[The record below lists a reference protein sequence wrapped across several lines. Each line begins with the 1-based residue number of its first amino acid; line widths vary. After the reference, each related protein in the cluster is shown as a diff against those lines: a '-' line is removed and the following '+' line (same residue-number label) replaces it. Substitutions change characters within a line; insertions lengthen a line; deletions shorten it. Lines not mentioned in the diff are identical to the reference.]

1 MSKNNESKIVSITI
15 GGETFLVTES
25 GAKVLKKKMD
35 ALEKKRNKSV
45 LKIVKTEDFKNKVLQ
60 LSEHIAMIGDLEA
73 FAEKVYGDK
82 FKKLPKEAREF
93 IKAVIGGILL
103 SKDVDVDDETVPTV
117 EEEDEKDT
125 ESNGGEKNTED
136 AEPVE
141 TTEVVVHEK
150 AKEFEERKKKF
161 LEDFRGI
168 KECAWLKDFMPEDIK
183 PKSVKKLA
191 EELHRAFKNYVFL
204 AGERLEE
211 MGPDDPYLHSMV
223 KPLRAIYDCPIN
235 AIDMVR
241 IANRDPEGGTHAEE
255 MKNAEMRFIIA
266 VRKFGEFC
274 RNAAISSNAP
284 QATCMEYAK
293 AIAHKDIAV
302 LYWSDQDKNELVW
315 HNYDG
320 EEFVDKDCTV
330 PFVPKAA

>member
-15 GGETFLVTES
+15 NGETFLVTEG

-45 LKIVKTEDFKNKVLQ
+45 LRIVKTEDFKNKVLQ

-117 EEEDEKDT
+117 EVED
-125 ESNGGEKNTED
+125 EKNTED

-141 TTEVVVHEK
+141 TTDVVVHEETK
-150 AKEFEERKKKF
+150 DFEERKKKF
-161 LEDFRGI
+161 HENFRGI
-168 KECAWLKDFMPEDIK
+168 KECAWIKDFKPEDIK
-183 PKSVKKLA
+183 PKSVKNLV
-191 EELHRAFKNYVFL
+191 EELLVAFKNYVFL
-204 AGERLEE
+204 ASERLEE
-211 MGPDDPYLHSMV
+211 LGPDDPYLHSMV
-223 KPLRAIYDCPIN
+223 KPLKAIYDCPIN
-235 AIDMVR
+235 AVDMVR
-241 IANRDPEGGTHAEE
+241 IANRDPEGGAHAEE
-255 MKNAEMRFIIA
+255 MKTAEMRFILA

-274 RNAAISSNAP
+274 RDAAISSNAP
-284 QATCMEYAK
+284 KETCMEYAK

-320 EEFVDKDCTV
+320 EEFLDKEMTK

>member
-15 GGETFLVTES
+15 NGETFLVTEA

-117 EEEDEKDT
+117 EEEV
-125 ESNGGEKNTED
+125 EKNTED
-136 AEPVE
+136 AESVE
-141 TTEVVVHEK
+141 TTELVVHEK
-150 AKEFEERKKKF
+150 AKEFEERKKKS

-168 KECAWLKDFMPEDIK
+168 KECVWIKDFMPEDIK
-183 PKSVKKLA
+183 PESVKKLV

-211 MGPDDPYLHSMV
+211 LGPDDPYLHSMV

-255 MKNAEMRFIIA
+255 MKNAEMRFILA

-274 RNAAISSNAP
+274 RNAAISTNAS
-284 QATCMEYAK
+284 QETCMEYAK
-293 AIAHKDIAV
+293 AIAHKDLAV
-302 LYWSDQDKNELVW
+302 LMFSEKDPNELIW
-315 HNYDG
+315 MNYDG
-320 EEFVDKDCTV
+320 EEFVDKEMTK
-330 PFVPKAA
+330 PFVPKKAA